1 VERDTHESGI
11 VEEMLLYLD
20 YEGQAVCLETL
31 QEFEAVLEALDQLAN
46 QRERVH
52 TSVLLKLIRA
62 LTKTISRRPDNL
74 H

>member
-1 VERDTHESGI
+1 MERDTHESGI

-62 LTKTISRRPDNL
+62 LTKTISSRPDNL

>member
-1 VERDTHESGI
+1 MERDTHESGI

>member
-1 VERDTHESGI
+1 MERDTHESGI

-31 QEFEAVLEALDQLAN
+31 REFEAVLEALDQLAN

-62 LTKTISRRPDNL
+62 LTQTISRRPDNL